1 MGIKFER
8 VNFAYSQGTLRE
20 HHALID
26 INLNIELGS
35 FITIIGH
42 TGSGKSTLIQH
53 MNALLQPQ
61 EGTVYILDKAIIG
74 GKKNTGVNRIRQRV
88 GLVFQ
93 FPEYQLFEETV
104 EKDVM
109 FGPMNFGVSKQEARQ
124 RAREAILM
132 VGLDESI
139 LERSPLNL
147 SGGQM
152 RRVAIAGIL
161 AMQPDVLVLDEPT
174 AGLDPQGQ
182 REMMELFNDL
192 HKKYNKTIVLITH
205 NMNHVLEYAQRVVV
219 MNEGRIAFDGTPFE
233 LFSSRS
239 FLEAHQLDL
248 PDLLKLAYLI
258 EDKLSMTLNKQV
270 KTVDELA
277 EAIKIALAGKGGLH
291 VRQH

>member
-1 MGIKFER
+1 MGIKFDR

-277 EAIKIALAGKGGLH
+277 EAIKIALAGKGDLH